1 LAVSPESLAAPGGE
15 SADPVVLSVGDTK
28 FTASRVAKF
37 LEAMP
42 PQFRTFYSESGK
54 SKLPDLLINTELL
67 VREAKKRQLESRPEV
82 QLQISIATDS
92 ILSNA
97 AKLELQKE
105 MKVTDTELQ
114 KYLDDHKSQF
124 EEARAR
130 RIVIRSKTSVPWD
143 QSRSPDQLPED
154 SAARALADDLRK
166 KLAQGADFEELA
178 AKYSGDSLSSGRG
191 GDLGFNRRG
200 SRTHMIVP
208 PLEEKIF
215 SMEPGTVSEVMQTA
229 LGYEIVKLEQ
239 KRVPKVGDIR
249 KELEQIVLT
258 QKSEDALKELK
269 SRETI
274 QVDETFFRKGQASTK
289 SAK

>member
-1 LAVSPESLAAPGGE
+1 
-15 SADPVVLSVGDTK
+15 
-28 FTASRVAKF
+28 
-37 LEAMP
+37 MP
-42 PQFRTFYSESGK
+42 PQFRTFYSEAGR
-54 SKLPDLLINTELL
+54 SKLAELLVSTELL
-67 VREAKKRQLESRPEV
+67 VREAKKRRLETRPDV

-143 QSRSPDQLPED
+143 QSKSPDQLPED
-154 SAARALADDLRK
+154 SAARAIADDLRK
-166 KLAQGADFEELA
+166 QLAQGADFEELA

-215 SMEPGTVSEVMQTA
+215 SMEPGTISEVMQTA
-229 LGYEIVKLEQ
+229 LGYEIVKLEE

-249 KELEQIVLT
+249 KELEQLVFT
-258 QKSEDALKELK
+258 QKSEDVLKEFK
-269 SRETI
+269 SREKI
-274 QVDETFFRKGQASTK
+274 QVDEKFFRKGQAPTK
-289 SAK
+289 SAN